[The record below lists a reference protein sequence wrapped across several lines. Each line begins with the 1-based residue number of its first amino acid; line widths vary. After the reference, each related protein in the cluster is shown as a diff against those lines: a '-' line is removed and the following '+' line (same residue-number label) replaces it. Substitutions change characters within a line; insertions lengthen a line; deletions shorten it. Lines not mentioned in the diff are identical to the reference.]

1 MVTKKRSVKGEQTV
15 EIPTLDIRTIR
26 LSLES
31 DSGLIVHKWSEKA
44 RKQMLDKQMK
54 KATMAKDAKDPK
66 EEFEACLYRRKN
78 GKYGFPAIAF
88 KLSAVQA
95 ANDAGMKMTIAR
107 RAFHVIAADDLV
119 EIKSKKKPWMRT
131 DMVRLNSGPKP
142 TSDIR
147 FRPQFDDWS
156 VDLLIRYNAR
166 VLSAAQVVNLFNTA
180 GFGVGVG
187 EWRPTRNGDKGMFHV
202 KVA

>member
-1 MVTKKRSVKGEQTV
+1 MAAKKPAVKKEERV
-15 EIPTLDIRTIR
+15 EIPKLDIKTIR
-26 LSLES
+26 LTLEG
-31 DSGLIVHKWSEKA
+31 DGGLIVHKWSEKA
-44 RKQMLDKQMK
+44 RKEMLDKQMK
-54 KATMAKDAKDPK
+54 KARQKKEAKNPK
-66 EEFEACLYRRKN
+66 EDFEACLYKRSD

-88 KLSAVQA
+88 KLAAVQA
-95 ANDAGMKMTIAR
+95 ANDVGMAMTVAK

-119 EIKSKKKPWMRT
+119 EIKSRKKPRMRT

-142 TSDIR
+142 VSDIR

-156 VDLLIRYNAR
+156 VSLLIRYNAR
-166 VLSAAQVVNLFNTA
+166 VMSAEEIVNLFNTA